1 MGQPDGSV
9 QYLVLSGVGPD
20 RPGLVDLVSKFLLDR
35 GANIEDSRMA
45 VLGGDFAVILLVS
58 GTAEAVD
65 AVARDLDP
73 LKTDTGL
80 TLTVRPTHAPGPPPR
95 GERVP
100 YRVEGTALDHPGI
113 VHRVSHLLAQQ
124 GINIES
130 LDTTAFHAPISGS
143 PMFHLKLVIS
153 VPADLAGT
161 ELRHALADIAD
172 AEGIDLEIHPVT
184 PQ

>member
-1 MGQPDGSV
+1 MEQADAT
-9 QYLVLSGVGPD
+9 QYLVLSGMGPD
-20 RPGLVDLVSKFLLDR
+20 RPGLVDEVSKFLLDR

-45 VLGGDFAVILLVS
+45 VLGDEFALILLVS
-58 GTAEAVD
+58 APTESVETIG
-65 AVARDLDP
+65 RDL
-73 LKTDTGL
+73 TGL
-80 TLTVRPTHAPGPPPR
+80 QSSTGLMLTVRPSRAPATPSG

-113 VHRVSHLLAQQ
+113 VYRVSHLLAQR

-143 PMFHLKLVIS
+143 PMFHLKMLIS
-153 VPADLAGT
+153 VPAELAGT
-161 ELRHALADIAD
+161 KIRAALGDIAD

-184 PQ
+184 P